1 MENLIK
7 VREKGQ
13 ITIPLYIRKKLHIKQ
28 GDLVLAKIVD
38 NAVVLI
44 PQETIDKDQAWF
56 WSKQWQ
62 KLEAEAE
69 SDIRRGRVKS
79 FDTVEELFDEM
90 EKNPTAHK
98 DGEIQKKRS

>member
-13 ITIPLYIRKKLHIKQ
+13 ITLPLYMRKKLHLKQ
-28 GDLVLAKIVD
+28 GDLILAKIID
-38 NAVVLI
+38 NTVVLI

-56 WSKQWQ
+56 WSERWQ

-69 SDIRRGRVKS
+69 SDIRMGRVKS
-79 FDTVEELFDEM
+79 FDSVEELFNEM
-90 EKNPTAHK
+90 ETASKTHKNGK
-98 DGEIQKKRS
+98 VQKKRS